1 MEENMVVVSEEQTT
15 EKKGISVGSA
25 ILGGVIALTT
35 AKVVS
40 KVRSVWKTRK
50 EKNKVIDVTAE
61 EVKEDESKN

>member
-1 MEENMVVVSEEQTT
+1 MEENMVVVSEEQT

-50 EKNKVIDVTAE
+50 EKNKVIEVVVE